1 MRDKDCSLIMTVM
14 KWRNGTGAAT
24 CEPSHGQANK
34 GIGVV
39 KSFIN
44 RIWPFEGELATD
56 VIVDIAAPET
66 TAPNPRCVQYF

>member
-1 MRDKDCSLIMTVM
+1 MTVM
-14 KWRNGTGAAT
+14 KWRNGTGVAT